1 MLFSVDDI
9 WNKSY
14 MNWGNEMKMKKWSS
28 QSFSTLF
35 SVVYWWGRREGEE
48 LHQNQPVKLTRF
60 ILLTRK
66 AVLHSSWCSS
76 LSVSIYNCLV
86 FFLKA
91 YFSKALYLFVWW
103 SLIIGLHIMRRMLIC
118 QQKPATKLMLP

>member
-28 QSFSTLF
+28 QSFSMLF
-35 SVVYWWGRREGEE
+35 SVVYLWGRREREE

-66 AVLHSSWCSS
+66 AVLHCSWCSS
-76 LSVSIYNCLV
+76 LSLSIYNCLP
-86 FFLKA
+86 
-91 YFSKALYLFVWW
+91 FSSFSSLAARYLFVWW
-103 SLIIGLHIMRRMLIC
+103 SLIIGYIWC
-118 QQKPATKLMLP
+118 VGCWSANKNKPQNLCFLS